1 MKKNYLKFK
10 KILKLTGYLVIL
22 TSITRLK
29 AQTFVQTFSYTGGTQ
44 TFVVPSCVSSL
55 SLDVMGA
62 SGGTSNPVFCDGG
75 SGGRVTGVLPVTAGQ
90 TLNIYVGGVGTNGS
104 TSTSALGGFNGGGN
118 GSYVSASYGGG
129 GGGGASDIRIGGT
142 ALSNRVVVAGGG
154 GGGAYNYFTVNY
166 DKGGAGGGL
175 NGEGGYS
182 GGALLGNG
190 YTGSGGTQSSG
201 GSAGNYPSFC
211 SASSGSLG
219 VGGAAGTCGNTGGG
233 GGSGYYG
240 GGGGV
245 WAGGGGGSSYTDPSI
260 TNVVHTQGYRTG
272 SGIISFTYNYNGA
285 GVIASATSLSICS
298 GAAITLSA
306 SNVSTYTWAP
316 GGSNSTSISVSPT
329 SNTSYT
335 VQGTNSLGCIS
346 NAILSVTVDPGIPTL
361 SVINTA
367 SASSGI
373 CPGKTVTL
381 TASGATTYTWTGA
394 TSVTNGVSFAPTTTS
409 GYTVTGGNACGTSFL
424 TVPSISIHPLP
435 SVSAVASSAS
445 LCSGSTATLTGVGTA
460 TSFVWSSSPIQAVSN
475 GVSFIPNGTANYTV
489 LGTSNLSCTN
499 SAVTTITVVTTPLN
513 APVLSPALICIG
525 KSSTIT
531 ATGATNYTWLPGSF
545 SNTNSIVVSP
555 NVTTTYTLTKA
566 NSNCVDTKVFTITV
580 NSLPPVV
587 AIATPTNVCASNTL
601 ILSGGGAN
609 TYTWTNG
616 VPGFSVTGAN
626 VLVSPPVNTIY
637 TVAASDGTC
646 INTTTVEVSTN
657 PNPTITIGATST
669 VVCSGDPSTITV
681 GGALSYTW
689 NPSTITGTSAVV
701 NPTLATLYT
710 ATGVNQFNCTSSNSQ
725 IILVNPLPPT
735 NAVTNKTL
743 VCSGNPATLTAS
755 GANTYQWD
763 NGAGVPIT
771 VVNPV
776 STTIYTVVGTYS
788 ATGCFKAKTVTVTVF
803 SPTFNVAGSHST
815 CIGGAITLVASGA
828 TNGYSWNTIPPY
840 NFPSIT
846 VSPTVATVYIVS
858 ANTTSNGVT
867 CNTSQSF
874 SVSIYLNPTITAVAE
889 RTLICKNE
897 SGNLIAG
904 GGNTYLWST
913 SQTGSIVPVSPTSL
927 TIYSVT
933 GTDANGCV
941 GTATVSLK
949 VSNCVGITQYN
960 TSTDQLEIY
969 PNPNNGEF
977 TINSVSD
984 ITLKLTNELGQ
995 IVKIINLSS
1004 MNDHKVSVSNL
1015 ANGIYFMSGEKDN
1028 VKINQKIIVN
1038 K

>member
-1 MKKNYLKFK
+1 MKFNLLK
-10 KILKLTGYLVIL
+10 TLVIFSPL
-22 TSITRLK
+22 AGIMTFQNLK
-29 AQTFVQTFSYTGGTQ
+29 AQAPVTQTFAYTGSAQTFVI
-44 TFVVPSCVSSL
+44 PACVGQMTIE
-55 SLDVMGA
+55 VWGA
-62 SGGTSNPVFCDGG
+62 EGGG
-75 SGGRVTGVLPVTAGQ
+75 SGISGNSLSGFGGKGGYAYGLLNATSGS
-90 TLNIYVGGVGTNGS
+90 TLNIYVGGYGQSS
-104 TSTSALGGFNGGGN
+104 TSGVAAGGFNGGGSGYASSSGEPGNGGGGATDVRLN
-118 GSYVSASYGGG
+118 GSSYSNRIIIAGGG
-129 GGGGASDIRIGGT
+129 GGGGEDAGDSFGNGGGINGVGYNTTYDASQTAAGAGGGLGYGGT
-142 ALSNRVVVAGGG
+142 TGFGDGGG
-154 GGGAYNYFTVNY
+154 GGGGLY
-166 DKGGAGGGL
+166 GGGTFSST
-175 NGEGGYS
+175 NIGDD
-182 GGALLGNG
+182 
-190 YTGSGGTQSSG
+190 TQ
-201 GSAGNYPSFC
+201 
-211 SASSGSLG
+211 
-219 VGGAAGTCGNTGGG
+219 GGG
-233 GGSGYYG
+233 GGSGYI
-240 GGGGV
+240 GGV
-245 WAGGGGGSSYTDPSI
+245 TSGNLIDGLNSMPNPSGGSMVG
-260 TNVVHTQGYRTG
+260 N
-272 SGIISFTYNYNGA
+272 SGNGFVRIVYSFNGP
-285 GVIASATSLSICS
+285 GVT
-298 GAAITLSA
+298 
-306 SNVSTYTWAP
+306 
-316 GGSNSTSISVSPT
+316 VSPT
-329 SNTSYT
+329 STAICSGSSVFLTAASVVSYTWLPVGSFAGSNSASISDSPTSTTIYT
-335 VQGTNSLGCIS
+335 VQGTNSIGCIS
-346 NAILSVTVDPGIPTL
+346 TLTTAVVVNGGLPVLSVA
-361 SVINTA
+361 N
-367 SASSGI
+367 SATTGGGI
-373 CPGKTVTL
+373 CPGKTATL

-394 TSVTNGVSFAPTTTS
+394 NSVTNGVSFIPTSTS
-409 GYTVTGGNACGTSFL
+409 GYTVSGENACGITTAVTSVSL
-424 TVPSISIHPLP
+424 HPLP
-435 SVSAVASSAS
+435 SVSAVASTAS
-445 LCSGSTATLTGVGTA
+445 LCSGNTATLTGVGTA
-460 TSFVWSSSPIQAVSN
+460 TSYAWSSTPAQSVSN
-475 GVSFIPNGTANYTV
+475 GVSFLPSLTATYTV
-489 LGTSNLSCTN
+489 IGTSNLSCTN